1 MVKWWD
7 VIMEGD
13 MWALNCVFTALF
25 IGERLPRLM
34 ADEVSRVSG
43 GMLSIL
49 LH

>member
-25 IGERLPRLM
+25 IGERLSPGSWLM
-34 ADEVSRVSG
+34 R
-43 GMLSIL
+43 
-49 LH
+49 